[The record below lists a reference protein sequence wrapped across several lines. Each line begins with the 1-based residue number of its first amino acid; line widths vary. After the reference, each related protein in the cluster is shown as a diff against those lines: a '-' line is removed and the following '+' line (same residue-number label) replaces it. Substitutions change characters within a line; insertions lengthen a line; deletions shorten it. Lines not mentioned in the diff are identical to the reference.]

1 MLPFLLAAVISA
13 GVGLPVARKLVASR
27 VEAEADRRLVEIAD
41 SVGAL
46 IENSEKQALLSA
58 DVVAS
63 APAVLSALHEEAS
76 LASALNLRKDALEL
90 QELSLYVPEF
100 QAGDAPRYYGG
111 PPVTRRF
118 QSSET
123 TTRIREALIQQV
135 IETGAAASGV
145 AIAPQAAQVIGVS
158 PVRGMSGGNGGIQGV
173 ILAAFFMDEGYIRE
187 IGSVIG
193 TEVVIVR
200 DNAIIVSTME
210 DENRL
215 ELLLNEGFLNSGSE
229 TSSGNFTYQES
240 AYRLLAKPL
249 IIRGNQQGFVLVA
262 QPIEVLSTLNRNIQT
277 ILLIFSAVFV
287 ITSLGLGI
295 SASSF
300 FSRPVVAVAQATTQI
315 RQGRLDQRV
324 PVSYFLY
331 KDEITE
337 LSENFNEMAAR
348 LKELYEGLE
357 ALVDQRTQEL
367 LEERQK
373 LQETL
378 DELEIARDEAVA
390 ANQAKTEFVSVVS
403 HELKVPMTSIKGYS
417 DLMLAGMAGELTG
430 QQREFLLTVRN
441 NVLRMAT
448 LVSDLNDISRIESGN
463 LRIEPTEVNLGEV
476 IAEVLKITQEQMD
489 QKHQSLQMSVPND
502 LPMIWC
508 DRNRVNQVLLNLIS
522 NAYKYSPEGGKIA
535 INAWECEA
543 QENGVTK
550 KFVRVAIKDNG
561 YGISIEEQQKL
572 FQKFF
577 RSDDDRARRAPGT
590 GLGLSI
596 TKNLIELQQ
605 GKIWFESALNEGT
618 TFYFML
624 PASDHEESV

>member
-1 MLPFLLAAVISA
+1 MLPFLLVALISA
-13 GVGLPVARKLVASR
+13 GVALPVTRRLVAAR
-27 VEAEADRRLVEIAD
+27 VEAEADRRLVETAD

-58 DVVAS
+58 DVVANL
-63 APAVLSALHEEAS
+63 PTVYAS
-76 LASALNLRKDALEL
+76 LEDDNLLAAALNFRKESLEL
-90 QELSLYVPEF
+90 QELSLYAPDF
-100 QAGDAPRYYGG
+100 QPGDAPRFYGG

-118 QSSET
+118 QTSEAT
-123 TTRIREALIQQV
+123 TQIREALIMQV
-135 IETGAAASGV
+135 LETGISASGV
-145 AIAPQAAQVIGVS
+145 AVAPQSAQVIGVS
-158 PVRGMSGGNGGIQGV
+158 PVRGMGAEEGEIEAV

-193 TEVVIVR
+193 TEVIIVR
-200 DNAIIVSTME
+200 DNAIIATTIS
-210 DENRL
+210 DESNL
-215 ELLLNEGFLNSGSE
+215 ELLLNEGFLNPDTE
-229 TSSGNFTYQES
+229 VNATNFTSQNIP
-240 AYRLLAKPL
+240 YRLLAKPL
-249 IIRGNQQGFVLVA
+249 TIGNSPQGFVLAA
-262 QPIEVLSTLNRNIQT
+262 QPIEVLSALNRNIQA
-277 ILLIFSAVFV
+277 ILLLLSAVFV

-295 SASSF
+295 FASYF
-300 FSRPVVAVAQATTQI
+300 FCRPVAALASATTNI
-315 RQGRLDQRV
+315 RQGQLDQRV
-324 PVSYFLY
+324 PVSFFVY

-337 LSENFNEMAAR
+337 LTENFNDMAAR

-378 DELEIARDEAVA
+378 DDLDVAHNEAVA
-390 ANQAKTEFVSVVS
+390 ANQAKSEFVSVVS

-417 DLMLAGMAGELTG
+417 DLMLAGMAGELTE

-448 LVSDLNDISRIESGN
+448 LVSDLNDISRIESVN
-463 LRIEPTEVNLGEV
+463 LRIEPADVNLGEV
-476 IAEVLKITQEQMD
+476 ISEVLTMTREQMD
-489 QKHQSLQMSVPND
+489 QKKQVLQMNIPHD

-508 DRNRVNQVLLNLIS
+508 DRNRVNQVLLNLVS
-522 NAYKYSPEGGKIA
+522 NANKYTPEGGKIA
-535 INAWECEA
+535 INAWACEIYK
-543 QENGVTK
+543 NGQNSHYVQ
-550 KFVRVAIKDNG
+550 VAIKDNG

-577 RSDDDRARRAPGT
+577 RSDDDRARRTPGT

-618 TFYFML
+618 TFFFML
-624 PASDHEESV
+624 PVSPIKAG